1 VCSSP
6 TAKLIP
12 PFSAPS
18 ILGGQTRQTFVIDY
32 QLLKYGLGRDC
43 QTVKQPFT
51 SATLGPGVSTTT
63 QTVWLCGQLDF
74 FDGTS
79 NGGGLVPDPEDFRA
93 ISVSTS
99 SSRPLAAGNAEENFP
114 KGFLALP
121 FLYSFGF
128 D

>member
-1 VCSSP
+1 VLVTDRKTHSAIQRAFDSRRTASADVC
-6 TAKLIP
+6 
-12 PFSAPS
+12 
-18 ILGGQTRQTFVIDY
+18 IDY

-43 QTVKQPFT
+43 QILKQPFT
-51 SATLGPGVSTTT
+51 SATLGPGVSTAT
-63 QTVWLCGQLDF
+63 QTIWLCGQLDF

-79 NGGGLVPDPEDFRA
+79 NGEGLVPDPNDFRA

-121 FLYSFGF
+121 FLYSFEF